1 MYSNFFFHANIF
13 HPGYPTGHP
22 ESTSY
27 GDDLRHLKEKVDA
40 GADFIITQ
48 LFFKPETFFQFL
60 RDSREIG
67 ITCPIIPGVLPIQVI
82 NQKKLEFFFRFLPIN
97 FSRNVSV
104 HRKMLPLF
112 CYFLSVCHYCERAKF

>member
-60 RDSREIG
+60 RDCREIG

-104 HRKMLPLF
+104 HRKILPLF
-112 CYFLSVCHYCERAKF
+112 CYFLSMPLL